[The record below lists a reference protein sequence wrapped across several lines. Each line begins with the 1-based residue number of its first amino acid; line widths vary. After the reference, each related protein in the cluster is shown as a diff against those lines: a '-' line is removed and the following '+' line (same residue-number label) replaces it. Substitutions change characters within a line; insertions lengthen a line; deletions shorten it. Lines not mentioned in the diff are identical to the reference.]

1 MLGSEAVPSRSR
13 HRPVKDGPAALGGCV
28 PGPPGVRQ
36 LTHDSD
42 DVDQA
47 GLLGLAGPGA
57 EGGPGQ
63 RRRPVAGH
71 AAVDGQVDG
80 RGPTGVA
87 SGTAYRV
94 EVLDRADGE
103 VHPGGEA
110 GGEVPVHGV
119 EPTED
124 RCGEAVRAQRECL
137 GQRGHAEAD
146 CPVGQRGSRDLRG
159 TQPVAV
165 GLDDGE
171 QRWRQRR
178 EAPGVGADRRQVNV
192 EDGARG
198 GSGGTEGN
206 ADGRAH
212 VSVPTGRV
220 GGGKWHDLDARDVPG
235 LRTSTWSAVGLP
247 PGADLPPRPT
257 EIALARSS
265 FGCPPRVWAR
275 R

>member
-1 MLGSEAVPSRSR
+1 MTPTTSTSPDCWAWPARAQRAGQASGGDPSRAMPQSTAR
-13 HRPVKDGPAALGGCV
+13 WTDAARPVWRAARHTASRCSIEPTARCTPAA
-28 PGPPGVRQ
+28 R
-36 LTHDSD
+36 
-42 DVDQA
+42 
-47 GLLGLAGPGA
+47 
-57 EGGPGQ
+57 
-63 RRRPVAGH
+63 
-71 AAVDGQVDG
+71 
-80 RGPTGVA
+80 
-87 SGTAYRV
+87 
-94 EVLDRADGE
+94 
-103 VHPGGEA
+103 A